1 MTAAASTQPPRTGRR
16 QAPLPPGEV
25 APVVLP
31 RLFDRTHLIRASRAV
46 LSLPVWLQALAVYF
60 VSRLV
65 ALGIMAMV
73 VRTQPDSPW
82 TTGTRTSLN
91 DFLNFWDGGWYRR
104 IAEEGYPSALPVY
117 ETGEIAQNQWAFY
130 PLHPLIVRDISSL
143 TGADFDAVA
152 PVLSTVMAAA
162 AAIVIL
168 VLFRS
173 VTTHGRALMGLALVL
188 FFPASP
194 ILSTAYAESLALL
207 LQAVVLLLI
216 VRRQYLW
223 AIGPVFL
230 LALSRPI
237 GVAVAFFLL
246 LHLISRFRRRDAEP
260 YPLREVVTSWTLG
273 VLSCVAA
280 LAHPIHAWIRTGSLT
295 AYTDTEAA
303 WHTGETHILTQWV
316 TAGERWL
323 GPLSVVGLL
332 VLVVGMIALLVSPA
346 GRTMGST
353 MQQFCWGYGIYL
365 LLFFTP
371 QTSTL
376 RLLLPLFPLA
386 LALAVQRSWA
396 ARTFVLSAF
405 TILQVVWVGW
415 LWHFTPPGDL
425 PP

>member
-1 MTAAASTQPPRTGRR
+1 MRAAANPH
-16 QAPLPPGEV
+16 LPEGER

-31 RLFDRTHLIRASRAV
+31 GLFDRARLIRAARAV
-46 LSLPVWLQALAVYF
+46 LALPVWLQALAVYL

-65 ALGIMAMV
+65 SLGIMAMV
-73 VRTQPDSPW
+73 VRTQPVAPW
-82 TTGTRTSLN
+82 TTGAQTTLN
-91 DFLNFWDGGWYRR
+91 DFLNFWDGGWYGR
-104 IAEEGYPSALPVY
+104 IAEEWYPTALPVY
-117 ETGEIAQNQWAFY
+117 ETGQIAQNQWAFY
-130 PLHPLIVRDISSL
+130 PLHPLLVRDLSML
-143 TGADFDAVA
+143 TGADFYTIA
-152 PVLSTVMAAA
+152 PVLSTVLGGAAA
-162 AAIVIL
+162 VVIL
-168 VLFRS
+168 LLFRE
-173 VTTHGRALMGLALVL
+173 VTTHGRALTGLTLVL

-194 ILSTAYAESLALL
+194 ILSTAYAESLTLF
-207 LQAVVLLLI
+207 LQAIVLLL
-216 VRRQYLW
+216 VLRRQYAW

-246 LHLISRFRRRDAEP
+246 LHLISRFRRRRIEP
-260 YPLREVVTSWTLG
+260 YPTGQVVSSWTLG

-316 TAGERWL
+316 SAGERWL
-323 GPLSVVGLL
+323 GMFAPVALL
-332 VLVVGMIALLVSPA
+332 VLVVGMVALLVSPA
-346 GRTMGST
+346 GRTMGAT

-386 LALAVQRSWA
+386 LTLAASRSWA
-396 ARTFVLSAF
+396 ARAIALSAF
-405 TILQVVWVGW
+405 TVLQIVWVGW